1 MESET
6 KNGLNLLAEFPP
18 HTLEEWKQAVIGS
31 LKGADYDKT
40 MLTKTYEGITLKP
53 IYTKADMEGKPWLAS
68 LPGQAPYLRGDNPDG
83 YTEGSWIV
91 AQAQDEKSLVK
102 LNKIILDE
110 LYRGLN
116 CVHLKPHPAT
126 LAARLPH
133 KDDLDKRGVTLN
145 NLDDLKTALRD
156 VDLKAVPFVM
166 FGNKSMILVM
176 GMLNAWAKSQGVA
189 LRDLHGSIA
198 CDPFR
203 DEEPDFDILAQMTR
217 WVDLKAPRLGT
228 ILLDGAAYEAQGASA
243 VQELAY
249 SLASAHQIIGELTQR
264 GLSIEQL
271 APRFNLSL
279 SLGSNLFME
288 IAKIRAARM
297 LWSQLIK
304 SWGGSEN
311 AQRIWIHGVTAAF
324 NKSSYDVW
332 VNLLRTTT
340 EGFAG
345 VIGGVDS
352 LEITPFDDTVRVADE
367 FSRRIARNQQL
378 ILAEEAHFT
387 KVVDP
392 AGGCWYVE
400 ALAAELCEKA
410 WGRLQEIEAA
420 GGFLSS
426 LQAGTLD
433 MELQTLAKARIAA
446 VNTRRDVKVGVNM
459 FANPGDELLKAPSA
473 DPAWLDEAMERYAEL
488 KKRPSSGLEDSL
500 KLINEDRNNDFM
512 VDMIC
517 DAWLHNADI
526 EQIASALGWNIRLR
540 RMDKER
546 SVGMMEAL
554 RMAVE
559 ASSMDTRVQL
569 LNMGSVAQYK
579 ARADFSSGFFQ
590 TAGFKLLDQS
600 GFDTPDLAIAAV
612 AETQVPAVC
621 ICSTDDLYVDLVPRL
636 CTGLKRLPKPP
647 VIILAGY
654 PADKV
659 EDYKAAGVDIF
670 IHIRA
675 NNYDTNKELA
685 MRLGVTL

>member
-1 MESET
+1 VESEIKT
-6 KNGLNLLAEFPP
+6 GLNLSAEFPS
-18 HTLEEWKQAVIGS
+18 HTLEEWKQAVIDS

-53 IYTKADMEGKPWLAS
+53 IYTKADTQGKAWVNT

-83 YTEGSWIV
+83 YTDGTWIV
-91 AQAQDEKSLVK
+91 AQSQDEPSLDK
-102 LNKIILDE
+102 LNHIILDE

-126 LAARLPH
+126 LEARLPH
-133 KDDLDKRGVTLN
+133 KDDLSQRGVALSH
-145 NLDDLKTALRD
+145 LDDLKAALKD

-166 FGNKSMILVM
+166 FGNKSMILVL

-198 CDPFR
+198 CDPFL
-203 DEEPDFDILAQMTR
+203 DEEPDFDVLAQMTR

-228 ILLDGAAYEAQGASA
+228 ILLDGAAYEASGASA

-249 SLASAHQIIGELTQR
+249 SLAAAHQIIDELTQR

-279 SLGSNLFME
+279 SLGSNIFME

-304 SWGGSEN
+304 SWGGSEG
-311 AQRIWIHGVTAAF
+311 AQRVWIHGVTAAF
-324 NKSSYDVW
+324 NKSSYDIW
-332 VNLLRTTT
+332 VNMLRTTT

-352 LEITPFDDTVRVADE
+352 LEIKAFDDTIRGADE

-392 AGGCWYVE
+392 AGGCWYIE
-400 ALAAELCEKA
+400 ALASELCDKA
-410 WGRLQEIEAA
+410 WSHLQEIEAA
-420 GGFLSS
+420 GGFMSFLKDGSLDKELRSLS
-426 LQAGTLD
+426 D
-433 MELQTLAKARIAA
+433 ARIKA

-459 FANPGDELLKAPSA
+459 FANPTDELLKPVKT
-473 DPAWLDEAMERYAEL
+473 DPAWLDEAMRRYAEL
-488 KKRPSSGLEDSL
+488 KKRPASGLDESL
-500 KLINEDRNNDFM
+500 KMIAEDRDNGF

-526 EQIASALGWNIRLR
+526 AQIASALGFEIKLKDAVPSRA
-540 RMDKER
+540 
-546 SVGMMEAL
+546 VAMMESL

-559 ASSMDTRVQL
+559 ASSSDTRVQL
-569 LNMGSVAQYK
+569 LSLGSVAQYK
-579 ARADFSSGFFQ
+579 ARADFASGFFQ
-590 TAGFKLLDQS
+590 TAGFKLLEQP
-600 GFDTPDLAIAAV
+600 GFETPDQAIATA
-612 AETQVPAVC
+612 AQTQAPAVC
-621 ICSTDDLYVDLVPRL
+621 ICSTDDLYVELVPAL
-636 CTGLKRLPKPP
+636 CAGLKKLPRPP
-647 VIILAGY
+647 IVILAGY

-675 NNYDTNKELA
+675 NNYDTNQELA
-685 MRLGVTL
+685 GKLGVTL